1 MTRPLQPPTAQP
13 HLTLVVSNIQNAI
26 AGLTIASG
34 GTTSLAIGG
43 TPTATGTETFTVTA
57 TDSVGGTTFTNYSIT
72 VNPAVTLTL
81 ATLPAGHDQYRL

>member
-1 MTRPLQPPTAQP
+1 MPSPGWIIP
-13 HLTLVVSNIQNAI
+13 
-26 AGLTIASG
+26 GG

-57 TDSVGGTTFTNYSIT
+57 TDAFGGTTFTKYSIT

-81 ATLPAGHDQYRL
+81 ATLPADTINVGYNQTITAANGTGRL

>member
-1 MTRPLQPPTAQP
+1 MTIP
-13 HLTLVVSNIQNAI
+13 
-26 AGLTIASG
+26 SG

-43 TPTATGTETFTVTA
+43 APTATGTETFTVTA

-81 ATLPAGHDQYRL
+81 ATLPADTINIGYDQTIAACQRHRGV